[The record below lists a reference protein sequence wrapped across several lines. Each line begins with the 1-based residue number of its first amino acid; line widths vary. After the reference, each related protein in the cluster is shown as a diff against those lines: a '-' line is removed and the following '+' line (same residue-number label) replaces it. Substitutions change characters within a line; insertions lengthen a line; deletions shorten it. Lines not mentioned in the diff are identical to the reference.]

1 MAKMTMIALLLTMVA
16 SASLAGSPVK
26 LLPAYAHNDYLNDR
40 PLARALELGFRG
52 VEVDYFV
59 VAGELRVGHEL
70 DETTPG
76 RTIESLYL
84 EPLRERVRRYGA
96 VYPDGGQ
103 FILNI
108 ESKREGIETYQEL
121 HRLLA
126 RYTDILTVVRGSV
139 AEGGAVQV
147 VLVGWYPPLEYMWEQ
162 PVRYAAVQL
171 HYNELPADHARY
183 PSHLIKLISQNY
195 NDKILSRGMEP
206 VPPRMQRRLELMV
219 VAARDVPGRIT
230 RVYNVPTRRA
240 TYEALL
246 SAGVDLIGTKDI
258 EGAYKLLAESAWE

>member
-1 MAKMTMIALLLTMVA
+1 MVALLLILVT
-16 SASLAGSPVK
+16 SASFAGSPAR
-26 LLPAYAHNDYLNDR
+26 LLPAYAHNDYRNDR

-59 VAGELRVGHEL
+59 AAGELRVGHEL

-84 EPLRERVRRYGA
+84 APLRERIRRHGG
-96 VYPDGGQ
+96 VYPGGGE

-108 ESKREGIETYQEL
+108 ESKREGMDTYEVL
-121 HRLLA
+121 HEVLA
-126 RYTDILTVVRGSV
+126 RYEDILTVVCGGE
-139 AEGGAVQV
+139 AEPGPVQV
-147 VLVGWYPPLEYMWEQ
+147 ILVGWRPPLDYMMEQ
-162 PVRYAAVQL
+162 PVRYAAVQV
-171 HYNELPADHARY
+171 HYHELPADHARY

-206 VPPRMQRRLELMV
+206 VPPRMRRRLELLV
-219 VAARDVPGRIT
+219 GAAREVPGRLV

-240 TYEALL
+240 AYEALL
-246 SAGVDLIGTKDI
+246 AAGVDLIGTKDI
-258 EGAYKLLAESAWE
+258 EGASCLLADPGLE